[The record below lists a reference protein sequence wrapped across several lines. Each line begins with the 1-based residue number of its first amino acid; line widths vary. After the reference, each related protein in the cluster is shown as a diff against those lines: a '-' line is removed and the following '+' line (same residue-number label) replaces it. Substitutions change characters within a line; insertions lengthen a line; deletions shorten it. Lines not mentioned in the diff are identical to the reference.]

1 MLSSYGLSD
10 VGCVR
15 TNNENSFLVDPEL
28 GLYIVA
34 DGMGGAEAGEV
45 ASQMAVQ
52 SVQSFLMS
60 TSIRDADTLVRA
72 IEHANERIL
81 DAANGDPRLRG
92 MGTTL
97 VCLLDTGRDCIVAN
111 VGDSRAWMLQG
122 ETLEQLTQ
130 DQSWVNEAGRP
141 LGISEENLRVH
152 PMRHVLTMALGVA
165 SQVRVQI
172 FPVEVPPGSLVL
184 LSSDGLHGVVSEE
197 EIRETLLH
205 PISLEHRAHLL
216 IEAARAAGGPDN
228 ITVVLIQH

>member
-1 MLSSYGLSD
+1 M
-10 VGCVR
+10 
-15 TNNENSFLVDPEL
+15 DPEL

-45 ASQMAVQ
+45 ASQLAVQ
-52 SVQSFLMS
+52 SVHSFLKS

-72 IEHANERIL
+72 IEAANQRIY
-81 DAANGDPRLRG
+81 DAANADPRLKG
-92 MGTTL
+92 MGTTM
-97 VCLLDTGRDCIVAN
+97 VCLLETGRDGIIAN
-111 VGDSRAWMLQG
+111 VGDSRAWRLLG

-130 DQSWVNEAGRP
+130 DQSWVNEVGRP

-152 PMRHVLTMALGVA
+152 PMRHVLTMALGVGRE
-165 SQVRVQI
+165 VRVQVL
-172 FPVEVPPGSLVL
+172 PVEMPPGSLVL
-184 LSSDGLHGVVSEE
+184 LSSDGLHGVISEE

-216 IEAARAAGGPDN
+216 IEAAKDAGGPDN

>member
-1 MLSSYGLSD
+1 MLSSFGLSD
-10 VGCVR
+10 LGCVR
-15 TNNENSFLVDPEL
+15 TNNEDSFLVDPEL

-52 SVQSFLMS
+52 SVHSFLKS

-81 DAANGDPRLRG
+81 DAAASDPRLKG

-97 VCLLDTGRDCIVAN
+97 VALLETGSGCIVAN

-130 DQSWVNEAGRP
+130 DQSWVNEVGRP

-152 PMRHVLTMALGVA
+152 PMRHVLTMALGVGP
-165 SQVRVQI
+165 QVRVQV
-172 FPVEVPPGSLVL
+172 FPVDLPPGSLVL
-184 LSSDGLHGVVSEE
+184 LSSDGLHGPVSEE
-197 EIRETLLH
+197 EIREILLY

-228 ITVVLIQH
+228 ITVILIQH

>member
-1 MLSSYGLSD
+1 VLSSFGLSD

-15 TNNENSFLVDPEL
+15 TNNEDSFLVDPEL

-34 DGMGGAEAGEV
+34 DGMGGAEAGEI

-52 SVQSFLMS
+52 SVHSFLKS

-81 DAANGDPRLRG
+81 DAATADPRLKG

-97 VCLLDTGRDCIVAN
+97 VCLLETGSDCVVAN

-130 DQSWVNEAGRP
+130 DQSWVNEVGRP
-141 LGISEENLRVH
+141 LGISEEN
-152 PMRHVLTMALGVA
+152 
-165 SQVRVQI
+165 
-172 FPVEVPPGSLVL
+172 L

-228 ITVVLIQH
+228 ITAVLIQH

>member
-1 MLSSYGLSD
+1 VFSSFGLSD

-15 TNNENSFLVDPEL
+15 SNNEDSFLVDPEL

-45 ASQMAVQ
+45 ASQLAVQ
-52 SVQSFLMS
+52 SVHSFLKS

-72 IEHANERIL
+72 IEAANQRIY
-81 DAANGDPRLRG
+81 DAANADPRLKG
-92 MGTTL
+92 MGTTM
-97 VCLLDTGRDCIVAN
+97 VCLLETGRDGIIAN
-111 VGDSRAWMLQG
+111 VGDSRAWRLLG

-130 DQSWVNEAGRP
+130 DQSWVNEVGRP

-152 PMRHVLTMALGVA
+152 PMRHVLTMALGVGPE
-165 SQVRVQI
+165 VRVQV
-172 FPVEVPPGSLVL
+172 FPVEMPPGSLVL
-184 LSSDGLHGVVSEE
+184 LSSDGLHGVISEE

-216 IEAARAAGGPDN
+216 IEAAKDAGGPDN

>member
-1 MLSSYGLSD
+1 MLSSFGLSN

-15 TNNENSFLVDPEL
+15 SNNEDSFLVDPEL

-52 SVQSFLMS
+52 SVHSFLKS

-72 IEHANERIL
+72 IEHANQRIL
-81 DAANGDPRLRG
+81 DAASADPRLKG

-97 VCLLDTGRDCIVAN
+97 VCLLETGGDCMVAN

-130 DQSWVNEAGRP
+130 DQSWVNEVGRP

-165 SQVRVQI
+165 PQVRVQV

-184 LSSDGLHGVVSEE
+184 LSSDGLHGVVAEE

-216 IEAARAAGGPDN
+216 IEAARAADGPDN